1 MLYRDSRVCTKW
13 MKSGCDDTTAWLNA
27 LVVCED
33 VIANTSNVV
42 RKACEVVETKTG
54 ETRAF
59 KSC

>member
-1 MLYRDSRVCTKW
+1 

-54 ETRAF
+54 ETWAF